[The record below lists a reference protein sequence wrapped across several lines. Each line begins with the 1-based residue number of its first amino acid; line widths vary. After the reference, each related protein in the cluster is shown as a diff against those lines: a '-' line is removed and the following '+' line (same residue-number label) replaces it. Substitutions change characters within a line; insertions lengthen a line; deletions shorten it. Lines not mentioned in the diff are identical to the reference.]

1 MDVQRP
7 DAQYGQSYGIGVYE
21 YFLLCELLG
30 AKPLPVLNLGAACQ
44 FRTTQMVG
52 VEDPAF
58 QEYIQDALDLI
69 EFANGDV
76 TGKWGSL
83 RAQMGHP
90 QPFGLDMIA
99 VGNEQ
104 WETEY
109 LDLFKRHELFEKA
122 IHEVHPDMR
131 LLGTAGPILDAP
143 LTGLAW
149 DFYRKGQ
156 KTNPDFCYA
165 VDEHYYVSPQWMYD
179 HVDLYDSYPREVAVF
194 AGEYAAHTEDKE
206 NTLES
211 ALAEAALLTG
221 IEKNAGVVKLASY
234 APLFNRIGHSQWK
247 PDMIWFDAENVYL
260 TPNYYVQKLFANH
273 LGDYTVEMEGQ
284 EKELRADGIYVS
296 VTRTNVG
303 EVIVKAVNTND
314 QPYALALTDE
324 QGAKTE
330 ADGKMWTLERAGEK
344 PENMPEPSKVTENA
358 IKIDGSVTLPAKS
371 FSVIRY

>member
-1 MDVQRP
+1 M
-7 DAQYGQSYGIGVYE
+7 
-21 YFLLCELLG
+21 
-30 AKPLPVLNLGAACQ
+30 
-44 FRTTQMVG
+44 
-52 VEDPAF
+52 
-58 QEYIQDALDLI
+58 
-69 EFANGDV
+69 
-76 TGKWGSL
+76 
-83 RAQMGHP
+83 
-90 QPFGLDMIA
+90 
-99 VGNEQ
+99 
-104 WETEY
+104 
-109 LDLFKRHELFEKA
+109 
-122 IHEVHPDMR
+122 
-131 LLGTAGPILDAP
+131 
-143 LTGLAW
+143 
-149 DFYRKGQ
+149 
-156 KTNPDFCYA
+156 
-165 VDEHYYVSPQWMYD
+165 QWMYD

-284 EKELRADGIYVS
+284 EKALRADSIYVS
-296 VTRTNVG
+296 VTRTRAG
-303 EVIVKAVNTND
+303 EVIVKAVNTNA
-314 QPYALALTDE
+314 QPYTLALADE

-330 ADGKMWTLERAGEK
+330 ADGKIWTLERAGEK

-358 IKIDGSVTLPAKS
+358 VRIDGSVILPAKS